1 MSLTVIVGEILDAVS
16 RTARKPIETG
26 SAYPLGSPPRLGSM
40 RIGLALPHYD
50 TSYRGE
56 RATWPSL
63 KEVATTAE
71 RAGFDSL
78 WISDHL
84 FLDWGKYGGPD
95 DEQGSFECWTTL
107 SAIGAVT
114 HKARLG
120 TLTIC
125 NDLRNPALLA
135 KMAASLDLLSGGRV
149 DLGLGAGWYEPEY
162 RAAGIDF
169 DKASTRIKRLGESAR
184 LIGQLLE
191 GGSVTHDGRFYR
203 TEDARV
209 RPKPM
214 QQPRPPI
221 WIGGK
226 GDLLLDTVATSAD
239 GWNFSW
245 LGSIDTY
252 RDRSAAADK
261 ACANNDR
268 DPETLRRSVG
278 AYVLAG
284 RDDGDTKR
292 RFERL
297 QGRTPPGVLK
307 GSNGNTGVSWDEFR
321 RDRVAGT
328 VQEVVD
334 RLGELT
340 DLGVEEVIMS
350 LGALPFQVADLED
363 VELIGSEVGPALKSS

>member
-1 MSLTVIVGEILDAVS
+1 M
-16 RTARKPIETG
+16 
-26 SAYPLGSPPRLGSM
+26 RLGL
-40 RIGLALPHYD
+40 GLPHYD

-56 RATWPSL
+56 RASWPAL
-63 KEVATTAE
+63 QEVATTAE
-71 RAGFDSL
+71 RAGFDSV

-114 HKARLG
+114 KDLRLG

-135 KMAASLDLLSGGRV
+135 KMAASLDLLSGGRL

-162 RAAGIDF
+162 KAAGIAF

-184 LIGQLLE
+184 LIAELLE
-191 GGSVTHDGRFYR
+191 GGTVTHDGRFYKA
-203 TEDARV
+203 EDARV
-209 RPKPM
+209 RPRPK
-214 QQPRPPI
+214 QTPRPPI

-261 ACANNDR
+261 ACANNNR
-268 DPETLRRSVG
+268 DPQSLRRSVG

-284 RDDGDTKR
+284 TDENDTKR

-297 QGRTPPGVLK
+297 IERTPPGVLQTP
-307 GSNGNTGVSWDEFR
+307 NGGAAVSWEEFR

-334 RLGELT
+334 RLGELV
-340 DLGVEEVIMS
+340 DLGVEEVIVS
-350 LGALPFQVADLED
+350 LGAVPFQVADLED
-363 VELIGSEVGPALKSS
+363 VELIGSEIAPALRQIGGSSESVPR